1 MANINI
7 AEFKRPGIFIREIDA
22 SVRQVPVQTE
32 LINLVAGF
40 SRKGPV
46 NKPILVTTPQQ
57 FTEIFGD
64 VDRLM
69 EKRGC
74 FFHRTIL
81 NILRNGPVWALNLLK
96 TDDTLDVIDW
106 QTISVASNVQNS
118 NVKQAPYSS
127 FFDRADFWERDTE
140 SFLSM
145 ANDNLDDDRQIMHV
159 TNMSDKK
166 ISVFIYKAS
175 VEGYNDTLEVFYG
188 GVNNV
193 PLYLDP
199 KDQAKD
205 YIVSM
210 LIVQG
215 DWSDY
220 NTLSVDSRWGK
231 YFNKKGLIKG
241 EITNFANDSAVNVLR
256 FYSDLSIIPY
266 FKDLNGRDIFIET
279 VVNRDTDLH
288 GVFLSYDIDKV
299 ESTEYRTGLLDL
311 IGSNLVDDSEGIIN
325 YLSYYETIT
334 ENLLYSTAVL
344 DRQTNAFGKNLE
356 YETKYYGTPL
366 FIQTIGAGSTEVEVS
381 GITGYNLNGQAV
393 TLDTNATVVDILNVN
408 IGKIRKDTIYLDD
421 NGAVGVVQGF
431 EVSNQTIWNNVP
443 LKAVAS
449 GLLPIGIVG
458 VGEQATSGSMV
469 GLGIEYIQTI
479 PNVKWGL
486 GAFETVVNVVVT
498 PVSLGSTCGTSGTA
512 FCGYTNSTSFNVVN
526 IPNDIAITYNGI
538 NEVKFTFTSTKSS
551 DPDTNYRKTILNA
564 MFADLQ
570 SNLKQSLSIIKDS
583 SGNKITINNFSFV
596 TDGSS
601 DKSLTINVSPSIN
614 INRNVDAQIYYIDDE
629 QQFTPTSGFISLGLR
644 TNPIASTT
652 GLGYGIASV
661 QSKIYKAFNDGMI
674 NSGDYFYPN
683 LFSYK
688 FAKVDFYTLAGND
701 YITLWYN
708 SGDIDASKLFT
719 NRKIRI
725 FGTTANDSTF
735 TILNNGGEIGSQIG
749 DYDTRLDLIV
759 NENIT
764 TESITTGSV
773 SISGASESDL
783 RYLKM
788 YFIGSALYVDF
799 TQDATLVGVNGLDT
813 TEYDLS
819 EIRVFSDIGSF
830 KQTLEIES
838 VIENNKILVNA
849 SRYGEVKIGDYLQQ
863 YVDTSSLRAGEVPRR
878 LTRII
883 DKRAYSGDPS
893 LTQLTTDS
901 AIDIFAY
908 GTDKQ
913 TYRYTT
919 MEDYVNTYKSITLN
933 GFKMR
938 EDSLPNGTEQRQSD
952 ILNIL
957 AVNTPIFKGLV
968 NRNKISWR
976 YLIDCWGLGLT
987 SNSKQQYVDLCG
999 ERLTALGLLNMP
1011 SAKSFKKSVSP
1022 SFIDQDT
1029 KALNTGFIRLGGD
1042 PESNPAFL
1050 YTFGDGKGQSNVA
1063 YFFPYVTISDNSRPL
1078 DMPPASFVC
1087 NTFMRKHTTR
1097 LASIK
1102 PWTVAAGINDGLITG
1117 IGNVEI
1123 DLTNEDIENLNLMN
1137 ANPIVYKMN
1146 RGFCIETD
1154 NTAQVSPRSALSYTH
1169 VREVLIE
1176 LENEL
1181 YEMLLTFQWRFNTRE
1196 VREEIK
1202 ANADRICERYV
1213 KENGLYAY
1221 VNVMDESNNTPDIID
1236 AQIGVI
1242 DTYVEPV
1249 KAMGI
1254 IVNNITVLK
1263 TGDIAAGGFQN
1274 VGG

>member
-7 AEFKRPGIFIREIDA
+7 ADFKRPGIYIREIDA
-22 SVRQVPVQTE
+22 SVRQIPAQTE

-46 NKPILVTTPQQ
+46 NKPILITTPQQ
-57 FTEIFGD
+57 FVEIFGD
-64 VDRLM
+64 IDRLM

-81 NILRNGPVWALNLLK
+81 NILRNSPVWALNLLK
-96 TDDTLDVIDW
+96 TDDTLDQIDW
-106 QTISVASNVQNS
+106 KTISVASDVNNS
-118 NVKQAPYSS
+118 IVKKAPYSA

-140 SFLSM
+140 SFLAA
-145 ANDNLDDDRQIMHV
+145 ANDNLDDNRQIMHI

-166 ISVFIYKAS
+166 VSVFMFKAS
-175 VEGYNDTLEVFYG
+175 VEGYNDTLDIFYG
-188 GVNNV
+188 GINNV

-231 YFNKKGLIKG
+231 YFNKKGLIKEQVG
-241 EITNFANDSAVNVLR
+241 NFTNDPAVTVLN
-256 FYSDLSIIPY
+256 YYADLSIVPY
-266 FKDLNGRDIFIET
+266 FKDLNGRDVFIET
-279 VVNRDTDLH
+279 VVNRDTDKH
-288 GVFLSYDIDKV
+288 GIFLAYDIDKV

-311 IGSNLVDDSEGIIN
+311 IGSNLVGSEKSIID
-325 YLSYYETIT
+325 YLSYNETIS
-334 ENLLYSTAVL
+334 ENVLFKTVIL
-344 DRQTNAFGKNLE
+344 DRQGNAFGKNLE
-356 YETKYYGTPL
+356 HEAKYYGTPI
-366 FIQTIGAGSTEVEVS
+366 FTQNAGASSTEVTVS
-381 GITGYNLNGQAV
+381 GITTFNLNNKDVA
-393 TLDTNATVVDILNVN
+393 LDNDFSTVDIPNVN

-421 NGAVGVVQGF
+421 NGMVGTIQGF
-431 EVSNQTIWNNVP
+431 EVSNQTTWSNVP
-443 LKAVAS
+443 LKAITN
-449 GLLPIGIVG
+449 GLMPIGIVG
-458 VGEQATSGSMV
+458 VGEQSSSGSSA
-469 GLGIEYIQTI
+469 GLAIEYISTI

-486 GAFETVVNVVVT
+486 GAFETIINTIIT

-512 FCGYTNSTSFNVVN
+512 FCGYTNSTSFVVTN
-526 IPNDIAITYNGI
+526 ITNDIAISYNGI
-538 NEVKFTFTSTKSS
+538 NEIKFEFTGTKNS
-551 DPDTNYRKTILNA
+551 DPDTNYRKTILNKI
-564 MFADLQ
+564 FADLQ
-570 SNLKQSLSIIKDS
+570 SHLKSGLSILKDS
-583 SGNKITINNFSFV
+583 NGNKVTINNFIFN
-596 TDGSS
+596 TNGSS
-601 DKSLTINVSPSIN
+601 NKSLTINVSPSIN
-614 INRNVDAQIYYIDDE
+614 INRTDDAQLFFVDDE
-629 QQFTPTSGFISLGLR
+629 QIFEPTSGFVSLGLR
-644 TNPIASTT
+644 TNPMSSTT
-652 GLGYGIASV
+652 GFGHGVAAINSDF
-661 QSKIYKAFNDGMI
+661 YKAFDNGMI

-683 LFSYK
+683 LFEHK
-688 FAKVDFYTLAGND
+688 FGRVDFYSLAGND

-708 SGDIDASKLFT
+708 SGEIDPTKLFT
-719 NRKIRI
+719 NRKIRV
-725 FGTTANDSTF
+725 FGTTANDTIF
-735 TILNNGGEIGSQIG
+735 TILNNSGEIGFQIG

-764 TESITTGSV
+764 TETVLNSSV
-773 SISGASESDL
+773 TISGASESDK

-788 YFIGSALYVDF
+788 YFIGSSLYVDF
-799 TQDATLVGVNGLDT
+799 TQDSTLVGVNGLDT
-813 TEYDLS
+813 TEYDLGD
-819 EIRVFSDIGSF
+819 IRVFSDIGSF

-838 VIENNKILVNA
+838 VLESNKILISGA
-849 SRYGEVKIGDYLQQ
+849 RYGEVKIGDYLQA
-863 YVDTSSLRAGEVPRR
+863 YVDPTTLRAGEVPRK
-878 LTRII
+878 LTRVI

-893 LTQLTTDS
+893 LSQIKTDA
-901 AIDIFAY
+901 AIDVISF
-908 GTDKQ
+908 GSDKQ

-919 MEDYVNTYKSITLN
+919 MEDYVQTYKSITLG

-938 EDSLPNGTEQRQSD
+938 EDSLPNGSEERQSE
-952 ILNIL
+952 ILNLL
-957 AVNTPIFKGLV
+957 AVNTPIFKGLI
-968 NRNKISWR
+968 NRNKLSWR
-976 YLIDCWGLGLT
+976 YLVDCWGLGLT
-987 SNSKQQYVDLCG
+987 SNSKQQFVDLCG

-1029 KALNTGFIRLGGD
+1029 KALNTAFIRQGGD
-1042 PESNPAFL
+1042 PSTNPSFL

-1078 DMPPASFVC
+1078 DVPPASYVT

-1097 LASIK
+1097 LASVK
-1102 PWTVAAGINDGLITG
+1102 PWTIAAGINDGLITG
-1117 IGNVEI
+1117 IGNVEM

-1146 RGFCIETD
+1146 RGFVIETD
-1154 NTAQVSPRSALSYTH
+1154 NTAQVSPRSALSLTH

-1176 LENEL
+1176 LENEM
-1181 YEMLLTFQWRFNTRE
+1181 YEMLLTYQWRFNTKE

-1213 KENGLYAY
+1213 RENGLYAF
-1221 VNVMDESNNTPDIID
+1221 VNIMDESNNTPDIID
-1236 AQIGVI
+1236 AQIGII
-1242 DTYVEPV
+1242 DTYVEPI
-1249 KAMGI
+1249 KGMGV

-1274 VGG
+1274 TVV